1 MEANR
6 PYQDSEMDAEGIPD
20 LEPPVNQDEGQ
31 IPPRDYPQGVDQF
44 GTTPSEQR
52 QDEPLAERVL
62 REEPEPG
69 AGDVPATADPTTA
82 GAGGA
87 DPLEGRLVAPG
98 SEDVDG
104 VDDEKDEVALLVGED
119 EGAQSAE
126 EAAMQVRDSP

>member
-6 PYQDSEMDAEGIPD
+6 PYQDSDMDAEGIPD

-62 REEPEPG
+62 REDPEPDP
-69 AGDVPATADPTTA
+69 GDVPAAA
-82 GAGGA
+82 GTDAA

-104 VDDEKDEVALLVGED
+104 VDDEKDEVAVLVGED

>member
-1 MEANR
+1 MEANG

-44 GTTPSEQR
+44 GTTPAEQR

-62 REEPEPG
+62 REEPEPD
-69 AGDVPATADPTTA
+69 AGDVPAA
-82 GAGGA
+82 A

>member
-6 PYQDSEMDAEGIPD
+6 PYEDSEMDAEGIPD

-69 AGDVPATADPTTA
+69 AADPAAGTG
-82 GAGGA
+82 GAG
-87 DPLEGRLVAPG
+87 PLEGRLVAPG

-119 EGAQSAE
+119 EGAPSAE